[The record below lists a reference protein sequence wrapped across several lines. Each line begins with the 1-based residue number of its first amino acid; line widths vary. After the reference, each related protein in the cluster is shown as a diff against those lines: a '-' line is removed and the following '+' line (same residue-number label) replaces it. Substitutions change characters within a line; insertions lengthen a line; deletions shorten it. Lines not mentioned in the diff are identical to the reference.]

1 MIIPF
6 LTNLISNNIFRVLLV
21 TILMDVIFGVLRAIR
36 EHKTNSAI
44 GIDGIIR
51 KVGMLVSIVCIA
63 VIDYIVNINFIGFVP
78 ETVRQTINLDKI
90 GLASVFNFLFIIFEF
105 LSVLKNMVKCKLP
118 IPKKIQ
124 TFLEKALK
132 EYTDELDSKKGV

>member
-51 KVGMLVSIVCIA
+51 KVGMIISIVCIA

-78 ETVRQTINLDKI
+78 ETVRQTISLDKI

-132 EYTDELDSKKGV
+132 EYTDELDSKKGN

>member
-78 ETVRQTINLDKI
+78 ETVRQTINIDKI

>member
-6 LTNLISNNIFRVLLV
+6 LQNLISNNIFKVLLV

-78 ETVRQTINLDKI
+78 ETVRQTINIDKI

>member
-6 LTNLISNNIFRVLLV
+6 LTNLISNNIFKVLLV

-78 ETVRQTINLDKI
+78 ETVRQTINIDKI

>member
-6 LTNLISNNIFRVLLV
+6 LQNLISNNIFKVLLV

-78 ETVRQTINLDKI
+78 ETVRQTINIDKI

-132 EYTDELDSKKGV
+132 EYTDELDSKKGG

>member
-1 MIIPF
+1 MTLHEEIKA
-6 LTNLISNNIFRVLLV
+6 LCQGAKNAS
-21 TILMDVIFGVLRAIR
+21 
-36 EHKTNSAI
+36 
-44 GIDGIIR
+44 
-51 KVGMLVSIVCIA
+51 
-63 VIDYIVNINFIGFVP
+63 Y
-78 ETVRQTINLDKI
+78 KI

>member
-6 LTNLISNNIFRVLLV
+6 LQNLISNNIFKVLLV

-63 VIDYIVNINFIGFVP
+63 VIDYIVNINFIGFLP
-78 ETVRQTINLDKI
+78 ETVRSAINLDKI

>member
-1 MIIPF
+1 MKVI
-6 LTNLISNNIFRVLLV
+6 LLV

-78 ETVRQTINLDKI
+78 ETVRQTINIDKI

-124 TFLEKALK
+124 TFFP
-132 EYTDELDSKKGV
+132 

>member
-6 LTNLISNNIFRVLLV
+6 LQNLISNNIFKVLIV
-21 TILMDVIFGVLRAIR
+21 TILMDVIFGILRAIK

-51 KVGMLVSIVCIA
+51 KVGMLVSIICLA
-63 VIDYIVNINFIGFVP
+63 VIDYIVNLNFIGFVP
-78 ETVRQTINLDKI
+78 ETVRQAINLDKI

-105 LSVLKNMVKCKLP
+105 LSILKNMVKCKLP

-124 TFLEKALK
+124 AFLEKALK
-132 EYTDELDSKKGV
+132 EYTDELDSKKGN

>member
-1 MIIPF
+1 MIISF
-6 LTNLISNNIFRVLLV
+6 LQNLISNNIFKVLLV

-78 ETVRQTINLDKI
+78 ETVRQTINIDKI

-132 EYTDELDSKKGV
+132 EYTDELDSKKGN

>member
-6 LTNLISNNIFRVLLV
+6 LQNLISNNIFKVLLV

-78 ETVRQTINLDKI
+78 EAVRQTINIDKI

>member
-124 TFLEKALK
+124 TFLDKALK

>member
-6 LTNLISNNIFRVLLV
+6 LQNLISNNIFKVLLV

-63 VIDYIVNINFIGFVP
+63 VIDYIVNINFIGFLP
-78 ETVRQTINLDKI
+78 ETVRQIINIDKI

>member
-6 LTNLISNNIFRVLLV
+6 LQNLISNNIFKVLLV

-78 ETVRQTINLDKI
+78 ETVRSAINLDKI

>member
-78 ETVRQTINLDKI
+78 DTVRQTINIDKI

-132 EYTDELDSKKGV
+132 EYTNELDSKKGV

>member
-6 LTNLISNNIFRVLLV
+6 LTNLISNNIFKVLLV

-51 KVGMLVSIVCIA
+51 KVGMIISIVCIA

-78 ETVRQTINLDKI
+78 DTVRQTINLDKI

-132 EYTDELDSKKGV
+132 EYTDELDSKKGN

>member
-78 ETVRQTINLDKI
+78 DTVRQTINIDKI

>member
-6 LTNLISNNIFRVLLV
+6 LQNLISNNIFKVLLV

-132 EYTDELDSKKGV
+132 EYTDELDSKKGE